1 MSRTRSLQSKLQRCL
16 WTSKWGERLMASRL
30 PVDLFS
36 LDIPDRMLREAF
48 CGDLEKL
55 LTQTFPNLTAS
66 IAAVETEGLPI
77 FEVAC
82 QFHLRALMMLSN
94 VDYGYISPHIP
105 HYADFIETLKKY
117 FPEKSGIDYTQ
128 GLILLNSSK
137 ESVLV
142 LIMALYH
149 WKAYVNGLSGYSETA
164 SRLHRI
170 TQKRYRSSLPP
181 SFLSGLSTEELYE
194 LRARMKRE
202 EESLSFLRDTMNRVV
217 IPKNNAQRFAKG
229 QAEG

>member
-1 MSRTRSLQSKLQRCL
+1 
-16 WTSKWGERLMASRL
+16 MASRL

-36 LDIPDRMLREAF
+36 LEVPDRVLREAF

-55 LTQTFPNLTAS
+55 LTNTFPNLTAS
-66 IAAVETEGLPI
+66 ISEVETEGLPI
-77 FEVAC
+77 FEIAC

-105 HYADFIETLKKY
+105 HYSEFVETLKKY
-117 FPEKSGIDYTQ
+117 FPSKANIDYSQ
-128 GLILLNSSK
+128 GLVLLNSSK

-149 WKAYVNGLSGYSETA
+149 WKAYVNGLAGYSETA

-170 TQKRYRSSLPP
+170 SQKRYRSSLPA
-181 SFLSGLSTEELYE
+181 SFLAGLSTEDLFE

-202 EESLSFLRDTMNRVV
+202 EESLSFLRETMNRVV
-217 IPKNNAQRFAKG
+217 IPKNNAQRFSEGK
-229 QAEG
+229 AEG